1 MKDLPIH
8 SILKSKKSSRLYK
21 TIGKPY
27 LYTSGSEDY
36 GEAWW
41 KVRAI
46 NMVTKSAE
54 NVRLDN
60 FEVVP

>member
-1 MKDLPIH
+1 MRDLPIH
-8 SILKSKKSSRLYK
+8 TILKSKKSDRLYK
-21 TIGKPY
+21 TIDKPY
-27 LYTSGSEDY
+27 LYASGSEDY

-46 NMVTKSAE
+46 NMGTKRAE

-60 FEVVP
+60 FEVSP